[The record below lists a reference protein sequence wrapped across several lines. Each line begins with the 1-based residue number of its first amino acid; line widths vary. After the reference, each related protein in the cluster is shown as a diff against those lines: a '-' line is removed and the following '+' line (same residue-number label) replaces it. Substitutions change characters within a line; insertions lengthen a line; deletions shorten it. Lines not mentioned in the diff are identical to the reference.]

1 MSFQTVFDNATSIRI
16 NKKKKVSVTTSRS
29 GVVRSTSLGGQ
40 IWEFEVQLPDGPR
53 YSEYRPLIEAM
64 ERYDRVTTQSINITQ
79 SYITGYQGD
88 ISNLSGAT
96 ATFTSGNI
104 ITITSGLTGVSG
116 YRFKAGDLIQLGS
129 GGSVYSVA
137 QDVGYNANT
146 VVLNRPVRESAGS
159 YSLIVGPSVS
169 WEVLCVSFP
178 EYTVFGYD
186 QVSWSGPFVFVEAI

>member
-1 MSFQTVFDNATSIRI
+1 MSFQTVFDNATSIKI
-16 NKKKKVSVTTSRS
+16 NKKKKVSSTTSRS
-29 GVVRSTSLGGQ
+29 GVVKSTSLGGQ
-40 IWEFEVQLPDGPR
+40 VWEFEVQLPDGPR
-53 YSEYRPLIEAM
+53 YSVYRPLIEAM
-64 ERYDRVTTQSINITQ
+64 ERYDRVTTQSINISQT
-79 SYITGYQGD
+79 YITGYQGT
-88 ISNLSGAT
+88 LSSVTGGVAS
-96 ATFTSGNI
+96 FTSGNT

-137 QDVGYNANT
+137 QDVVYNQNT

-178 EYTVFGYD
+178 DYTVFGYD